1 MTERMPVRPLPPP
14 GFAGGINGFTYAHS
28 SSVRSLGYLRWS
40 RLYFDRF
47 SCVHIGG
54 PSANQTTSFEPQEI
68 QWTQEVLKR
77 TLRSGAVCSHIE
89 YSLSEGACTLCCMPL
104 VVVDLLGASLLN
116 T

>member
-1 MTERMPVRPLPPP
+1 MTERMSVRRLPPP

-54 PSANQTTSFEPQEI
+54 PSANQTTSFEPQKI

-77 TLRSGAVCSHIE
+77 TLREVRLDREWRIPG
-89 YSLSEGACTLCCMPL
+89 LSARLPMR
-104 VVVDLLGASLLN
+104 
-116 T
+116 